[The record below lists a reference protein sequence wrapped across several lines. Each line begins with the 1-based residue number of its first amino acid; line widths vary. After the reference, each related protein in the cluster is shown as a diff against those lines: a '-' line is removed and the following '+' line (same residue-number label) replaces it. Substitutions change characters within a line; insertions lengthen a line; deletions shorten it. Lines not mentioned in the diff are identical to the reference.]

1 MPTRPAL
8 IGHGFSRQ
16 SWEFCQSARRMHPP
30 HGPHMRLALFVL
42 CAAVTPWQNTPPR
55 DRVVTA
61 IANGTVRGTVTAA
74 ASGNPLHRVQITLVG
89 SAQSPRPAVT
99 NTRGEY
105 EIAGVPPGTY
115 TVIARRSGYLAL
127 SYGEHRIGERGRPIT
142 VSPGEIT
149 NRINF
154 KMVRGATLAG
164 TVTDEVGTEYAGVR
178 VEAVEFKYVRGRRIP
193 VQAAAATT
201 NDLGQFRLSGLPPG
215 AYLLRASAA
224 DTWTSDDGAM
234 GHAYIP
240 TYYPGAIALGE
251 SETLTLGTSQE
262 IVGLNFGLRVG
273 RSARISGVFQAAG
286 APAAGAQAISL
297 SLITRTIGNAVQ
309 SSAAAGSARTDSTGA
324 FEFRNLAPGEYVV
337 STGSEADR
345 ASVTLI
351 LAEGDERSVTLGP
364 QPPIALSGTVHID
377 QNQPAPFAPTR
388 LRVTTVAA
396 DPDYLPPNSFIT
408 GTTTDVTR
416 DWTFRYTNLVGPY
429 VFRLEGLPD
438 DWLLARVTANGRE
451 VTDTPV
457 EIGPGRDAAGPVQIT
472 ISGRGAAVSG
482 QVTNADGEAAPDA
495 TVIVFAADP
504 ARWSIASRYIKV
516 ARPQADGRFT
526 IAGLP
531 PAAYRVIARESIV
544 DGQWEDPGFLNTLME
559 SAQSFEGRA
568 GETATLTLSLPP
580 AK

>member
-1 MPTRPAL
+1 
-8 IGHGFSRQ
+8 
-16 SWEFCQSARRMHPP
+16 
-30 HGPHMRLALFVL
+30 MRLALFVL

-74 ASGNPLHRVQITLVG
+74 ASGNPLHRVQITLIG
-89 SAQSPRPAVT
+89 SSQSPRPAVT

-115 TVIARRSGYLAL
+115 TVTARRSGYLAL

-149 NRINF
+149 NRIDF

-164 TVTDEVGTEYAGVR
+164 TVTDELGTEFAGAR
-178 VEAVEFKYVRGRRIP
+178 VEAVEFKYLRGRRIP

-286 APAAGAQAISL
+286 APPAGAQAISL

-337 STGSEADR
+337 STGSDADR
-345 ASVTLI
+345 ASVTVI
-351 LAEGDERSVTLGP
+351 LAEGDDRSVMLAA
-364 QPPIALSGTVHID
+364 QPPSVLSGTVQVD
-377 QNQPAPFAPTR
+377 QNQPALFAPTR
-388 LRVTTVAA
+388 LRVTTVAG
-396 DPDYLPPNSFIT
+396 DPDYLPPTTFTT
-408 GTTTDVTR
+408 GTTDVTR
-416 DWTFRYTNLVGPY
+416 DWTFRYSNLVGPY
-429 VFRLEGLPD
+429 LFRLEGLPD
-438 DWLLARVTANGRE
+438 DWLLARVTANGRD
-451 VTDTPV
+451 VTDAPV
-457 EIGPGRDAAGPVQIT
+457 EIGTGREAVGALQIT
-472 ISGRGAAVSG
+472 ISNKGAALSG
-482 QVTNADGEAAPDA
+482 QVTNADGEATPDA

-516 ARPQADGRFT
+516 ARPQTDGRFT

-531 PAAYRVIARESIV
+531 PAAYRVIARETIA
-544 DGQWEDPGFLNTLME
+544 DGQWEDPGFLNTVME

-568 GETATLTLSLPP
+568 GETATLTLSLPR

>member
-1 MPTRPAL
+1 
-8 IGHGFSRQ
+8 
-16 SWEFCQSARRMHPP
+16 
-30 HGPHMRLALFVL
+30 VL
-42 CAAVTPWQNTPPR
+42 CAAVMPWQITPPR
-55 DRVVTA
+55 DRAVAAT
-61 IANGTVRGTVTAA
+61 IASGTVRGRVTAA
-74 ASGNPLHRVQITLVG
+74 ASANPLHRVQITLIG
-89 SAQSPRPAVT
+89 GPQSPRPAVT

-115 TVIARRSGYLAL
+115 TVIARRSGYLAT

-149 NRINF
+149 NRIDF
-154 KMVRGATLAG
+154 ALARGGTLAG
-164 TVTDEVGTEYAGVR
+164 TITDEVGTEYAGVR

-215 AYLLRASAA
+215 SYRLRASTM
-224 DTWTSDDGAM
+224 DTWTSDDGAN

-240 TYYPGAIALGE
+240 TYYPGAIVLSE

-286 APAAGAQAISL
+286 APPAGAQAISL

-309 SSAAAGSARTDSTGA
+309 SSAAAGSARTDATGA
-324 FEFRNLAPGEYVV
+324 FEFRNLAPGEYIV
-337 STGSEADR
+337 STGSDADR
-345 ASVTLI
+345 ASVTVI
-351 LAEGDERSVTLGP
+351 LAEGDDRSVMLAA
-364 QPPIALSGTVHID
+364 QPPSVLSGTVQVD

-396 DPDYLPPNSFIT
+396 DPDYLPPTTFTT
-408 GTTTDVTR
+408 GTTDVTR
-416 DWTFRYTNLVGPY
+416 DWTFRYANLVGPY
-429 VFRLEGLPD
+429 LFRLEGLPD
-438 DWLLARVTANGRE
+438 DWLLVRVTANGRD
-451 VTDTPV
+451 VTDAPLD
-457 EIGPGRDAAGPVQIT
+457 IGAGREAIGALQIT
-472 ISGRGAAVSG
+472 ISNKGAALSG
-482 QVTNADGEAAPDA
+482 QVRNADGAPTPDA
-495 TVIVFAADP
+495 TVIVFAADQS
-504 ARWSIASRYIKV
+504 RWSVASRYIKV
-516 ARPQADGRFT
+516 ARPQADGQFT

-531 PAAYRVIARESIV
+531 PATYLVVARDSIA

-568 GETATLTLSLPP
+568 GETATLTLSLPR

>member
-1 MPTRPAL
+1 
-8 IGHGFSRQ
+8 
-16 SWEFCQSARRMHPP
+16 
-30 HGPHMRLALFVL
+30 MRLALFVL

-55 DRVVTA
+55 DRVVAA
-61 IANGTVRGTVTAA
+61 IASGTVRGTVTAA

-89 SAQSPRPAVT
+89 GSQSPRPAVT

-115 TVIARRSGYLAL
+115 TVIARRSGYLAT

-149 NRINF
+149 NRIDF

-178 VEAVEFKYVRGRRIP
+178 VEAVEIRYVRGRRIP
-193 VQAAAATT
+193 VQAAAATS

-215 AYLLRASAA
+215 SYRLRASTT
-224 DTWTSDDGAM
+224 DTWTSDDGAN

-240 TYYPGAIALGE
+240 TYYPGAIVLGE

-273 RSARISGVFQAAG
+273 RSARISGVFQAAS
-286 APAAGAQAISL
+286 APPAGAQAISL

-345 ASVTLI
+345 ASVTVI
-351 LAEGDERSVTLGP
+351 LAEGDDRSVVLAA
-364 QPPIALSGTVHID
+364 QPPSVLSGTVQVD

-396 DPDYLPPNSFIT
+396 DPDYLPPTTFTT
-408 GTTTDVTR
+408 GTTDVTR
-416 DWTFRYTNLVGPY
+416 DWTFRYSNLVGPY
-429 VFRLEGLPD
+429 LFRLEGLPD
-438 DWLLARVTANGRE
+438 DWLLARVTANGRD
-451 VTDTPV
+451 VTDAPL
-457 EIGPGRDAAGPVQIT
+457 EIGAGREAVGALQIT
-472 ISGRGAAVSG
+472 ISGKGAALSG
-482 QVTNADGEAAPDA
+482 QVRSADGQPTPEA
-495 TVIVFAADP
+495 TVIVFAADRS
-504 ARWSIASRYIKV
+504 RWSVASRYIKV
-516 ARPQADGRFT
+516 ARPQADGQFT

-531 PAAYRVIARESIV
+531 PATYLVVARDSIA

-568 GETATLTLSLPP
+568 GETATLTLSLPR